1 MLFESIIITG
11 TSCAGKSTV
20 AEKLCE
26 LVADNGVRFEQVK
39 AVTTRERR
47 EGDSNYEYI
56 NNEAFDKLLRDKK
69 LLVDSTYRDK
79 KYGIKKAEYDK
90 VVGKK
95 KVPVLVIT
103 PTAAAELLAEH
114 QEKYMCI
121 FLRMKH

>member
-95 KVPVLVIT
+95 ES
-103 PTAAAELLAEH
+103 AGFGDH
-114 QEKYMCI
+114 SNCC
-121 FLRMKH
+121 R